1 MQEIHKSKEG
11 NQEYFITE
19 DTQEHEVFFVTFVKD
34 RIKAFLERDDN
45 SRITTGKKD
54 TITRNGIKQQRR
66 VLCDTML
73 NLHMKYHAEYPL
85 SGVSYSLFCKL
96 RPFYVVRPKDK
107 DRKEYMPLQT
117 S

>member
-1 MQEIHKSKEG
+1 MQEIHKSKEQ

-45 SRITTGKKD
+45 SCITTGKKD

-73 NLHMKYHAEYPL
+73 N
-85 SGVSYSLFCKL
+85 
-96 RPFYVVRPKDK
+96 
-107 DRKEYMPLQT
+107 
-117 S
+117 